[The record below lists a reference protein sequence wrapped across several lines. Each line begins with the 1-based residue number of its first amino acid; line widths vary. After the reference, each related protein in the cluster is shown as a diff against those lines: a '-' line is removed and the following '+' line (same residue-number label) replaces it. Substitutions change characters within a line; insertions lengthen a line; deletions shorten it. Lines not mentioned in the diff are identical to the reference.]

1 MILDNLTEFADAQTV
16 TATAI
21 SDVIDLGAAPTLQD
35 IGNGQPLYLV
45 LTCDESATS
54 GGSATVNFSLESDS
68 TANLATSAT
77 THASTGAIGQ
87 ASLVAGTFKRVI
99 PLPVE
104 ARYERYLGVRFTVAS
119 GPLTAGKFSAFLT
132 LAPHGWVALPDASS

>member
-45 LTCDESATS
+45 LTCDETAGS

-104 ARYERYLGVRFTVAS
+104 VRYERYLGVRFTVAS

-132 LAPHGWVALPDASS
+132 LDPHGWVALPDASS

>member
-1 MILDNLTEFADAQTV
+1 MIFDNLTEFADAQTV

-45 LTCDESATS
+45 LTCDETAGS
-54 GGSATVNFSLESDS
+54 GGGLATVNFSLESDS

-77 THASTGAIGQ
+77 VHA
-87 ASLVAGTFKRVI
+87 
-99 PLPVE
+99 
-104 ARYERYLGVRFTVAS
+104 
-119 GPLTAGKFSAFLT
+119 
-132 LAPHGWVALPDASS
+132 

>member
-35 IGNGQPLYLV
+35 IGNGRPLYLV
-45 LTCDESATS
+45 LTCDETANSA
-54 GGSATVNFSLESDS
+54 GSATVNFSLESDS

-132 LAPHGWVALPDASS
+132 LDPHGWVALPDARS